1 MNERTDQSVA
11 SISRVDSEHFG
22 VLVAR
27 AIDVTKERIPELV
40 EWCAA
45 RQVRLLVA
53 RSRQIRAVQ
62 AMEERGFRLMDVLV
76 YYQFPLDEKPI
87 PAPIGAA
94 CVRPCRDE
102 DHDAIARIAL
112 ASFKDYQGHYHNDPR
127 LPRDKCDQGYADWAR
142 NSCRDEELA
151 QAVFVAEVDGRVVAF
166 STAQLGE
173 DGVVEGRLVAVRP
186 EAQRRGLY
194 RQLVLARME
203 WGRDRGMRRFVTS
216 TQISNHATQ
225 KVWQRLGFEIFDS
238 VYTLHRWF
246 D

>member
-1 MNERTDQSVA
+1 MSEGTGQSVA
-11 SISRVDSEHFG
+11 SISRVDSEQFG

-27 AIDVTKERIPELV
+27 AIGVTEERVPKLV
-40 EWCAA
+40 EWCTA

-62 AMEERGFRLMDVLV
+62 AMEARGFRLMDVLV

-94 CVRPCRDE
+94 NVRPYRDE
-102 DHDAIARIAL
+102 DHDAIVRIAL
-112 ASFKDYQGHYHNDPR
+112 ASFRDYRGHYHNDPR
-127 LPRDKCDQGYADWAR
+127 LPNDKCDQGYADWAR

-151 QAVFVAEVDGRVVAF
+151 QAVFVAEVGGKVVAF
-166 STAQLGE
+166 STARLGE
-173 DGVVEGRLVAVRP
+173 DGVVEGRLGAVTP

-203 WGRDRGMRRFVTS
+203 WGRDRGMRTFVTS

-225 KVWQRLGFEIFDS
+225 KVWQRLGFEIFDQA
-238 VYTLHRWF
+238 YTLHGWF